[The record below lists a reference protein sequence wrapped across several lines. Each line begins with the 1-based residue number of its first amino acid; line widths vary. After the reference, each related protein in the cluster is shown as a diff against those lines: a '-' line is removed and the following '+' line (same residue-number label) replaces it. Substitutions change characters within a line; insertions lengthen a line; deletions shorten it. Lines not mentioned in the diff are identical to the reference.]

1 MSPSRSTALPARLL
15 LGVAFAALGSLGA
28 TQAAPADPVAPGAAA
43 ATCGNGIL
51 EVDETCAACPAD
63 CRAGTCAAGAA
74 RTVTIDL
81 TPQHG
86 VGKVGAVGLLLAYR
100 PAALTVPGQGN
111 EPAVSARVKSR
122 AADSQ
127 VWVNDLGYA
136 LRIGVSSASGLH
148 AGPLVDVE
156 LAACNG
162 APTPEST
169 DVNCRIESCAFGG
182 GRLRGCS
189 CAATVQPPP
198 TESTKGE

>member
-1 MSPSRSTALPARLL
+1 MASPRRTALTASVL
-15 LGVAFAALGSLGA
+15 LGLALAAGGARGA
-28 TQAAPADPVAPGAAA
+28 TTTAPIDPAIAPPAS
-43 ATCGNGIL
+43 CGNGIL
-51 EVDETCAACPAD
+51 EVDETCEGCPAD
-63 CRAGTCAAGAA
+63 CRPGSCTPGGT
-74 RTVTIDL
+74 RTVTIEL
-81 TPQHG
+81 TPQSG

-100 PAALTVPGQGN
+100 PTALTVPGQGN
-111 EPAVSARVKSR
+111 EPAVSARVKPR
-122 AADSQ
+122 AAGSQ

-136 LRIGVSSASGLH
+136 LRIGVSNASGLH
-148 AGPLVDVE
+148 PGPLVDVE

-162 APTPEST
+162 APAPGGA